1 MFRSSSEY
9 KTHLV
14 SLAITHQ
21 IRVMEVTDLPPH
33 EGTATPDLR
42 LLMLPQIKDECSFV
56 TALHEFGHLIAPYGS
71 GISLGTL
78 GDHWDPVHMRQ
89 CLVEEYAA
97 WEWAEAETKR
107 AGFEWTLTM
116 EHVKILSLKSYQDQL
131 KRAILMQQM
140 SEVA

>member
-1 MFRSSSEY
+1 MRNPSEY
-9 KTHLV
+9 KMHLQ
-14 SLAITHQ
+14 SLAVRHQ

-33 EGTATPDLR
+33 EGTATPSLN
-42 LLMLPQIKDECSFV
+42 LLILPQIKDECSFV
-56 TALHEFGHLIAPYGS
+56 TALHEFGHLIAPYGKD
-71 GISLGTL
+71 ISMGTL

-97 WEWAEAETKR
+97 WGWAEEEAKR

-131 KRAILMQQM
+131 KKAILAQQIC
-140 SEVA
+140 EVA